1 MNRIKM
7 ILNLLIGKNIVVYN
21 FITKE
26 VLCIIGSDEEIITK
40 RYDYDF
46 IGNEP
51 YLKEKDNKVLY
62 IKSKNEYH

>member
-51 YLKEKDNKVLY
+51 CLEEKNNKVLY
-62 IKSKNEYH
+62 IKRED

>member
-46 IGNEP
+46 IGNETC
-51 YLKEKDNKVLY
+51 LKEKDNKVLY